1 MMMHPSTLAYR
12 PGQRVT
18 ADDLV
23 VLVGHPTPYGML
35 EHLSAE
41 WVLALRE
48 LGRGAWLLD
57 TAGPSGLASLQALLA
72 AGRPRAFVAFSGVNW
87 DLMANDRLLYEVLSV
102 PYVGLMFDDPAYFP
116 QRHRVTSPW
125 LAYLFTD
132 RDHHDASVALSP
144 ATAPRGRFRFGVGP
158 GADEPPPF
166 ESRPHAI
173 LFAKTAGDPRAERRA
188 WQHEAPAMCRILNDV
203 ADAALWQDERSVW
216 AIARDRLAADGL
228 THGLG
233 GTVGLATIV
242 AKVDHYVRLARAQR
256 VVQALAPHDALI
268 VGEEWRAQLPPR
280 ARARV
285 VASCTMP
292 ELLGLMANARVSV
305 NVQPNNREAPHER
318 LLYGMQRGCCV
329 LTDAPPPML
338 AAVGAAHVQAFR
350 WDDPLEDVVAEL
362 LRDPARAREVA
373 ERARPVACAEW
384 STVAGARTVLT
395 AVDSLAAL
403 LATTSPI
410 TLPAAL
416 SA

>member
-1 MMMHPSTLAYR
+1 MNPSTLAFR

-23 VLVGHPTPYGML
+23 VLVGQPTPYGML

-41 WVLALRE
+41 WVMAMRE
-48 LGRGAWLLD
+48 LGRTAWLLD
-57 TAGPSGLASLQALLA
+57 TAGPQGLASLQGLLS

-87 DLMANDRLLYEVLSV
+87 DLLANDRLLYEVLAV

-116 QRHRVTSPW
+116 QRHRVASPW
-125 LAYLFTD
+125 LTYLFTD
-132 RDHHDASVALSP
+132 GDHHDASVALSP
-144 ATAPRGRFRFGVGP
+144 AVAPRGRFRFGVRP
-158 GADEPPPF
+158 PADEPPPF
-166 ESRPHAI
+166 DARTHAI
-173 LFAKTAGDPRAERRA
+173 VFAKTPGNPEAERAA
-188 WQHEAPAMCRILNDV
+188 WRDEAPALRRILEDV
-203 ADAALWQDERSVW
+203 ADAALWQDARSVW

-233 GTVGLATIV
+233 ATVGLATIV
-242 AKVDHYVRLARAQR
+242 ARVDHYVRLARAHR

-268 VGEEWRAQLPPR
+268 VGEGWRAHLPAR
-280 ARARV
+280 SRARV
-285 VASCTMP
+285 VASCSMP
-292 ELLGLMANARVSV
+292 ELLALMTQARVVV

-329 LTDAPPPML
+329 LTDAPPPMR
-338 AAVGAAHVQAFR
+338 AAVGAANVHAYR

-362 LRDPARAREVA
+362 LRHPTRAREVA
-373 ERARPVACAEW
+373 ASARSHACAEW
-384 STVAGARTVLT
+384 STHVGARTVLT
-395 AVDSLAAL
+395 AVDSLAAV